1 MKWLSVVAGGAVAF
15 LALIACFQQANGA
28 ALDELL
34 AAARK
39 EGQIDFHAPSTLTP
53 QGAQALA
60 EAFNRKYNLTIKF
73 RFHPTG
79 GMGTDVTK
87 VLTRSAAGIAP
98 EWDTMVVT
106 DAHHATLWLRKLQ
119 QPFDYSKLGVDRN
132 VIYFDS
138 GAVSLANQFALPAYN
153 TKLLS
158 AKDAPKRWEDLL
170 DPRWKGGK
178 LGVTVATHHL
188 ARLAADWGEER
199 TTKYVRDLARQEPSI
214 GPLGTVYTRLQLGE
228 VVLAAGLPDSFIHQA
243 KKTGAPIA
251 FAEDVQPVISPAYHA
266 AVLKNA
272 SHPNTGHLFIAFL
285 MSPEG
290 QQIWEKFTGESS
302 AFIPG
307 TSAYKY
313 AQGKRVLYMTQEQAK
328 NMDRLRAEYYKIL
341 GFTK

>member
-1 MKWLSVVAGGAVAF
+1 MKWLSVVAGGVVAF
-15 LALIACFQQANGA
+15 LALTGWFQQAKGA

-34 AAARK
+34 AAVRK

-53 QGAQALA
+53 PGAQALA

-87 VLTRSAAGIAP
+87 VVTRSAAGIAP
-98 EWDTMVVT
+98 EWDVMVVT

-132 VIYFDS
+132 VIYFDN

-170 DPRWKGGK
+170 DPKWKGGK

-251 FAEDVQPVISPAYHA
+251 FAEDVQPVVSPAYHA

-328 NMDRLRAEYYKIL
+328 TMDRLRAEYYKIL

>member
-1 MKWLSVVAGGAVAF
+1 MKWLSVVAGGVVAF
-15 LALIACFQQANGA
+15 LALTGWFQQAKGA

-34 AAARK
+34 AAVRK

-53 QGAQALA
+53 PGAQALA

-98 EWDTMVVT
+98 EWDIMVVT

-132 VIYFDS
+132 VIYFDN

-170 DPRWKGGK
+170 DPKWKGGK

-251 FAEDVQPVISPAYHA
+251 FAEDVQPVVSPAYHA

-328 NMDRLRAEYYKIL
+328 TMDRLRAEYYKIL

>member
-1 MKWLSVVAGGAVAF
+1 MKWLSVVAGGVVAF
-15 LALIACFQQANGA
+15 LALTGWFQQAKGA

-34 AAARK
+34 AAVRK

-53 QGAQALA
+53 PGAQALA

-87 VLTRSAAGIAP
+87 VVTRSAAGIAP
-98 EWDTMVVT
+98 EWDVMVVT

-132 VIYFDS
+132 VIYFDN

-158 AKDAPKRWEDLL
+158 AKDTPKRWEDLL

-328 NMDRLRAEYYKIL
+328 TMDRLRAEYYKIL

>member
-1 MKWLSVVAGGAVAF
+1 MKRLSVVAGGAIAF
-15 LALIACFQQANGA
+15 FALTGWFEQAKA
-28 ALDELL
+28 APSDELV

-39 EGQIDFHAPSTLTP
+39 EGEIDFHAPSTLTP

-60 EAFNRKYNLTIKF
+60 EAFNKQHNLSIKF
-73 RFHPTG
+73 RYHPTG
-79 GMGTDVTK
+79 GMGTDVAK
-87 VLTRSAAGIAP
+87 VVTRSAAGITP
-98 EWDTMVVT
+98 EWDVMVVT
-106 DAHHATLWLRKLQ
+106 DAHHATLWLKKLL
-119 QPFDYSKLGVDRN
+119 QPFDYAKVGIDRN
-132 VIYFDS
+132 VIHYDN

-153 TKLLS
+153 TKLLP

-170 DPRWKGGK
+170 DPKWKGGK

-188 ARLAADWGEER
+188 ARLAAEWGEEK
-199 TTKYVRDLARQEPSI
+199 TTKYVKDLAKQMPTI

-228 VVLAAGLPDSFIHQA
+228 VVLAAGLTDSFIHRA

-251 FAEDVQPVISPAYHA
+251 FAEEVQPVISPAYYA

-272 SHPNTGHLFIAFL
+272 AHRNMGHVFIAFL

-290 QQIWEKFTGESS
+290 QQIWDKFTGESS
-302 AFIPG
+302 SFIPG

-313 AQGKRVLYMTQEQAK
+313 AQGKRVLYMTQEQAQ
-328 NMDRLRAEYYKIL
+328 NMDRLRAQYYKIL

>member
-1 MKWLSVVAGGAVAF
+1 MKWLSVVAGGVVAF
-15 LALIACFQQANGA
+15 LALTGWFQQAKGA

-34 AAARK
+34 AAVRK

-53 QGAQALA
+53 PGAQALA

-87 VLTRSAAGIAP
+87 VVTRSAAGIAP
-98 EWDTMVVT
+98 EWDVMVVT

-132 VIYFDS
+132 VIYFDN

-170 DPRWKGGK
+170 DPKWKGGK

-214 GPLGTVYTRLQLGE
+214 GPLGAVYTRLQLGE

-272 SHPNTGHLFIAFL
+272 SHPNSGHLFIAFL

>member
-1 MKWLSVVAGGAVAF
+1 MKWLSVVAGGVVAF
-15 LALIACFQQANGA
+15 LALTGWFQQAKGA

-34 AAARK
+34 AAVRK

-53 QGAQALA
+53 PGAQALA

-87 VLTRSAAGIAP
+87 VVTRSAAGIAP
-98 EWDTMVVT
+98 EWDIMVVT

-132 VIYFDS
+132 VIYFDN

-170 DPRWKGGK
+170 DPKWKGGK

-251 FAEDVQPVISPAYHA
+251 FAEDVQPVVSPAYHA

-328 NMDRLRAEYYKIL
+328 TMDRLRAEYYKIL